1 MFQETPGKG
10 SDTMAVTDHPLKR
23 LVSLFINDFA
33 AWLLNSPVRDAR
45 PLNVELPSDIFITD
59 QVFRITLADGRD
71 LVLHIEFQ
79 GRRSQ
84 TPMPWRML
92 EYMPRL
98 AVTYRLPLWSVVFY
112 VGAGAGADDM
122 GHHAIQGPAAVAP
135 LVWHD
140 QVIHLWQMPA
150 EDLLALDQPVLLALV
165 GQTRLDQP
173 AVVLPAV
180 VARLRQVP
188 DAEARGRLLT
198 ALLAL
203 LPQEEIV
210 AMVEKLLEDERLL
223 LDTPYLR
230 RIREEGREEGLL
242 VARRRS
248 IVDVLTIRF
257 APPAAAVQQVT
268 QYVETV
274 TEAAALERLLD
285 AAVRSASLAEF
296 QAAMTREA

>member
-1 MFQETPGKG
+1 M
-10 SDTMAVTDHPLKR
+10 
-23 LVSLFINDFA
+23 FINDFA

-122 GHHAIQGPAAVAP
+122 GHHAIQVPAAVAP
-135 LVWHD
+135 PVWHD

-180 VARLRQVP
+180 VARLRQAP

-257 APPAAAVQQVT
+257 APPAATVQQVT